1 MTSTEKTEKIG
12 KETRYGGEKMY
23 RAIICDDEETV
34 RNGLKKHFDWSGHK
48 IEIVGIFEDGIPAFE
63 YMKTHEV
70 DIIITDVRMIHMDGI
85 TLAQK
90 ASVLYP
96 EVKVL
101 FISGYAD
108 VEYLKEA
115 LKIDAVDYILKSI
128 DLNELEK
135 SMPLL
140 RVRLL
145 EELVREHSDQEE
157 SLEQRVHFLN
167 LPLDSSTRYVILVM
181 RIRHRSRRKILDGTA
196 FGHWSGRDG

>member
-1 MTSTEKTEKIG
+1 
-12 KETRYGGEKMY
+12 MY

-108 VEYLKEA
+108 VE
-115 LKIDAVDYILKSI
+115 
-128 DLNELEK
+128 N
-135 SMPLL
+135 
-140 RVRLL
+140 
-145 EELVREHSDQEE
+145 
-157 SLEQRVHFLN
+157 
-167 LPLDSSTRYVILVM
+167 
-181 RIRHRSRRKILDGTA
+181 
-196 FGHWSGRDG
+196 

>member
-101 FISGYAD
+101 FSSFSSISRIKSWSLRSLSNCFTSF
-108 VEYLKEA
+108 VTTPSNSF
-115 LKIDAVDYILKSI
+115 KSI
-128 DLNELEK
+128 D
-135 SMPLL
+135 
-140 RVRLL
+140 
-145 EELVREHSDQEE
+145 
-157 SLEQRVHFLN
+157 F
-167 LPLDSSTRYVILVM
+167 
-181 RIRHRSRRKILDGTA
+181 RI
-196 FGHWSGRDG
+196 

>member
-128 DLNELEK
+128 DLNELDGVVTKLVKQLDKERSDQDLIREMEEKLEK

-145 EELVREHSDQEE
+145 EELVR
-157 SLEQRVHFLN
+157 
-167 LPLDSSTRYVILVM
+167 
-181 RIRHRSRRKILDGTA
+181 
-196 FGHWSGRDG
+196 

>member
-1 MTSTEKTEKIG
+1 
-12 KETRYGGEKMY
+12 
-23 RAIICDDEETV
+23 
-34 RNGLKKHFDWSGHK
+34 
-48 IEIVGIFEDGIPAFE
+48 
-63 YMKTHEV
+63 MKTHEV

-128 DLNELEK
+128 DLNELDGVVTK
-135 SMPLL
+135 
-140 RVRLL
+140 
-145 EELVREHSDQEE
+145 LVKQLDKERSDQ
-157 SLEQRVHFLN
+157 
-167 LPLDSSTRYVILVM
+167 D
-181 RIRHRSRRKILDGTA
+181 
-196 FGHWSGRDG
+196 

>member
-1 MTSTEKTEKIG
+1 MNVVGDAWNEEQR
-12 KETRYGGEKMY
+12 KELSNTLREEFGMLCVEFGEMAPNMPMEDSIRRERGQSRPAAKVSAEPPLDLRSSVGACRECNAMFVQ
-23 RAIICDDEETV
+23 ETV

-115 LKIDAVDYILKSI
+115 LQINPECQL
-128 DLNELEK
+128 
-135 SMPLL
+135 
-140 RVRLL
+140 
-145 EELVREHSDQEE
+145 
-157 SLEQRVHFLN
+157 
-167 LPLDSSTRYVILVM
+167 
-181 RIRHRSRRKILDGTA
+181 
-196 FGHWSGRDG
+196 

>member
-1 MTSTEKTEKIG
+1 
-12 KETRYGGEKMY
+12 MY

-63 YMKTHEV
+63 YMKTHDV

-108 VEYLKEA
+108 IEYLKEA
-115 LKIDAVDYILKSI
+115 DIVVTNPPFSLF
-128 DLNELEK
+128 
-135 SMPLL
+135 
-140 RVRLL
+140 
-145 EELVREHSDQEE
+145 RE
-157 SLEQRVHFLN
+157 
-167 LPLDSSTRYVILVM
+167 YVAQLM
-181 RIRHRSRRKILDGTA
+181 EYDKKFRFFCKCWGRRKQRSFGKNQMRTA
-196 FGHWSGRDG
+196 F

>member
-1 MTSTEKTEKIG
+1 M
-12 KETRYGGEKMY
+12 
-23 RAIICDDEETV
+23 
-34 RNGLKKHFDWSGHK
+34 RNGLKKHFDWNGHK

-128 DLNELEK
+128 DLNELDGVVTKTGKAIGQRTKRPEFNPGDGREAGK
-135 SMPLL
+135 KYAVITCTV
-140 RVRLL
+140 VR
-145 EELVREHSDQEE
+145 R
-157 SLEQRVHFLN
+157 
-167 LPLDSSTRYVILVM
+167 TG
-181 RIRHRSRRKILDGTA
+181 KGA
-196 FGHWSGRDG
+196 

>member
-1 MTSTEKTEKIG
+1 M
-12 KETRYGGEKMY
+12 
-23 RAIICDDEETV
+23 

-128 DLNELEK
+128 DLNELETGK
-135 SMPLL
+135 AIGKRPK
-140 RVRLL
+140 RPGFNPGDGREAGKKYAVVTCTVVR
-145 EELVREHSDQEE
+145 R
-157 SLEQRVHFLN
+157 
-167 LPLDSSTRYVILVM
+167 TG
-181 RIRHRSRRKILDGTA
+181 KGA
-196 FGHWSGRDG
+196 